1 MGVIMPS
8 SRAARRNR
16 LRYRLRRKRG
26 NLPAYTTDALTKK
39 RHKRIE
45 YVRHLPV
52 IIESEDA

>member
-1 MGVIMPS
+1 MMPS

-26 NLPAYTTDALTKK
+26 NLPAYTTGALTKK